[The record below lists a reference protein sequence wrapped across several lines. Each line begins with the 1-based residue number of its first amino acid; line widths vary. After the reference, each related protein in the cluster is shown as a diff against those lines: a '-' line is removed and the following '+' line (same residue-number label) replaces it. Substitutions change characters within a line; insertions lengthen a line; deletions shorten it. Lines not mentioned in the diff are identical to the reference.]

1 MSRRPRGTRPAIVVA
16 TLLTAGLALGGCSA
30 GSVTQTD
37 TIVSQADGATGQV
50 GGILLRDVSLDAG
63 PTNTVPSGAEVP
75 LRLTIINQTPTEDRL
90 VSVTSPYAVSARPEG
105 PTTIPANNSLRII
118 GNDPGTLGP
127 ADPFVRVG
135 GSAAHR
141 AHRPHAAVAPRADV
155 RGHLHLREGRRRDR
169 ARHRRRRGRRRGL
182 IRPSGPA
189 LSGVP
194 PTVRTV
200 PPRTRAPRFECTAC
214 GHASAKWVGRCSE
227 CGGWGT
233 VEEAPNLPAAATG
246 GGRTG
251 VPPSPAARPSS
262 PVRLISEVDLETAT
276 ARPTGVGELDRVLG
290 GGFVPGVVVLLAG
303 EPGVGKSTL
312 LLEVAA
318 RRARLGATVLYVTGE
333 ESAGQVRL
341 RAERTGALAPHLFL
355 SATADLEEVAAHV
368 EAVDPE
374 LLVVD
379 SVQTVGTATVDG
391 TPGGVSQ
398 VRAVTSALVAL
409 AKQRDLPV
417 VLIGHVTKDGAV
429 AGPRTLEHLVD
440 VVLSFEGERHS
451 PLRLV
456 RGMKNRFGATD
467 EVGCFEMN
475 DGGIA
480 EVSDPSGLFT
490 GGRVQTVA
498 GQAVTVAM
506 EGKRPLMA
514 EVQALVATRS
524 SESAPRRVVSDL
536 DSGRV
541 AEDPRGAAGA
551 LPPAPARQGRVRRHR
566 RRPAAARA
574 RLGPGRS
581 PSPSRRRSATRPS
594 GPGSIAVGE
603 VGLGGEVRRV
613 VALERRLAEAG
624 RLGISRALVPP
635 GDVRS
640 PKGLAAVEVDDLQ
653 GALLR
658 VGLTTAQTV

>member
-1 MSRRPRGTRPAIVVA
+1 
-16 TLLTAGLALGGCSA
+16 
-30 GSVTQTD
+30 
-37 TIVSQADGATGQV
+37 
-50 GGILLRDVSLDAG
+50 
-63 PTNTVPSGAEVP
+63 
-75 LRLTIINQTPTEDRL
+75 
-90 VSVTSPYAVSARPEG
+90 
-105 PTTIPANNSLRII
+105 
-118 GNDPGTLGP
+118 
-127 ADPFVRVG
+127 
-135 GSAAHR
+135 
-141 AHRPHAAVAPRADV
+141 
-155 RGHLHLREGRRRDR
+155 
-169 ARHRRRRGRRRGL
+169 
-182 IRPSGPA
+182 
-189 LSGVP
+189 
-194 PTVRTV
+194 VRTV

-233 VEEAPNLPAAATG
+233 VEEAPNLPAVATG

-536 DSGRV
+536 DGGRV
-541 AEDPRGAAGA
+541 AKILAVLQERCHLRLHDKDVFVATVGGLR
-551 LPPAPARQGRVRRHR
+551 LREPASDLAIAIAIASAFRNEAVR
-566 RRPAAARA
+566 
-574 RLGPGRS
+574 PGL
-581 PSPSRRRSATRPS
+581 
-594 GPGSIAVGE
+594 IAVGE

-635 GDVRS
+635 GDVRT
-640 PKGLAAVEVDDLQ
+640 PKGLGAVEVDDLQ